1 MGAVCYYIQPTTTTP
16 FCSSSLLYIYSFHYI
31 SLFNI
36 HKMYIFLN
44 SFVIPYIIS
53 TLSDYTIVPIL
64 HISTKYLHSTYTILI
79 FAIILYIFFL
89 PFYLYTLYYLG

>member
-1 MGAVCYYIQPTTTTP
+1 
-16 FCSSSLLYIYSFHYI
+16 
-31 SLFNI
+31 
-36 HKMYIFLN
+36 MYIFLN

-89 PFYLYTLYYLG
+89 PFYLYTLYYLGRKLRLVIVPC